1 MRLSLQQKFILV
13 AFLSLLFLTGT
24 ISFIVATNTR
34 NALYQATERQGRM
47 LAQTVSALIINE
59 LIYEKLGLVEE
70 GGLIDNYVRELH
82 ARQELDLNF
91 VAVLDTGQR
100 VVSHSEFR
108 EFGKRYDDEILQQA
122 LATNTVQMRK
132 IDDPQTKRSLEFASP
147 LAIEGKQW
155 GLLHFS
161 VNLASVEEEIRALL
175 MRIVSFFFLVMTVL
189 FLFIYL
195 LSWRFIK
202 PITNLSHAMEEVE
215 VEMGEKIIPVSGS
228 DELSRLAKSFNDM
241 VIRIRQANE
250 DMKTAAETLRQSE
263 KMATLGVLSSSI
275 AHRINN
281 PLGGLFNCAQ
291 MLRRHG
297 ADQAFRNKY
306 LDLIEEGLQSIK
318 QTTGQLL
325 ATASRRTGKGQ
336 RLEVAEVLTSVL
348 KFLDHRIKRQGIVFS
363 SEVEP
368 NLFPVVAAYDLEE
381 LLLNTLLNAVQAME
395 TGGQLKVKAG
405 KKGEGTIVIRIED
418 TGVGIAPHD
427 LDRVFDLF
435 FSTKTD
441 GEGTGLGLWMCY
453 ELVKKY
459 QGDISLISQK
469 GKGTSV
475 ILTIAEES

>member
-59 LIYEKLGLVEE
+59 LIYEKLGIVEE

-132 IDDPQTKRSLEFASP
+132 IDDPQTKQSLEFAAP
-147 LAIEGKQW
+147 LAIESKQW

-228 DELSRLAKSFNDM
+228 DELSRLTKSFNDM

-297 ADQAFRNKY
+297 ADQAFRDKY

-336 RLEVAEVLTSVL
+336 RLEVAEVLASVL

-368 NLFPVVAAYDLEE
+368 GLFPVVAAYDLEE

-405 KKGEGTIVIRIED
+405 KTGEGTIVIRIED

-459 QGDISLISQK
+459 QGDIS
-469 GKGTSV
+469 
-475 ILTIAEES
+475 